1 MMPVTC
7 VYNSNSDEAV
17 LEGIF
22 GGLSDSVLEKLTGTG
37 PVGGADLDRVPG
49 TDSNDDDHV
58 LSPFTKRKGNAT
70 DDGNQELPPLNSATH
85 RPHLTLPPPSSL
97 LQDSQVDTLGERKP
111 PVPQLVGGDGL
122 PLPLSPQGLREPQG
136 LTGPT
141 SFTGSSLHTG
151 NSPSQVTAE
160 DLAKLPAYLREAP
173 SCATNPTNRSFC
185 IMPVGYPSELASSL
199 ARKYEEELTEIQT
212 VLAQLPHPPLDLSA
226 ATSQLPT
233 VDTGGRARAQ
243 GCRPLLKPRPLIALQ
258 PRDPQPRP
266 FLFDFPLPVACVF
279 AGPLQR
285 YTVAALNDD
294 NWHGGESVSAEMKRT
309 TIPPQASSSPVT
321 VVVTAGDQPVTS
333 PLPDSDLDHL
343 PSITPLTAPRQTD
356 DSMTSP
362 MSESVPCLPVTSP
375 LSDPLPPFP
384 LTSPSSQPIPSVPVT
399 SQAFPRAP
407 LPRRPDTLPEV
418 PADDFRSD
426 ADIAHDEAEAEVI
439 RKSGCTDPSLTHV
452 LLALSLSVI
461 FLVQR

>member
-1 MMPVTC
+1 M
-7 VYNSNSDEAV
+7 
-17 LEGIF
+17 
-22 GGLSDSVLEKLTGTG
+22 
-37 PVGGADLDRVPG
+37 
-49 TDSNDDDHV
+49 
-58 LSPFTKRKGNAT
+58 
-70 DDGNQELPPLNSATH
+70 
-85 RPHLTLPPPSSL
+85 
-97 LQDSQVDTLGERKP
+97 
-111 PVPQLVGGDGL
+111 
-122 PLPLSPQGLREPQG
+122 
-136 LTGPT
+136 T
-141 SFTGSSLHTG
+141 S

-233 VDTGGRARAQ
+233 VDTGVECESVQKTVELSWSRDVLGSWFVIMQTPPFTQPVTVTTCSGRARAQ

-426 ADIAHDEAEAEVI
+426 ADIAHDEAEAERV
-439 RKSGCTDPSLTHV
+439 
-452 LLALSLSVI
+452 ALSTVLADCATTPGADLGTWTIYVATDTLRCASI
-461 FLVQR
+461 FPALKTLNK